1 MAPSLRTHKYKTFLM
16 KKASSMSFFV
26 FYTPQQN
33 EVAERKNR
41 TLIEMIRI
49 MLDEYKTFDHFW
61 AEVVN
66 MTCHVNNRLYL
77 HKLLKKT
84 SHEFLTGKKPSVS
97 YFRVFRSKYYVLQN
111 KSKSSKFST
120 KVYECFLLSYDSNS
134 HAYCVFNKDFS
145 CVEITFDVVFDE
157 TNGSQEE
164 QVDLNLVDGEE
175 ATCDALQKMVIG
187 DVRPHDPSD
196 QPEDHSLNDTTP
208 LTQER
213 DQDHQKDQD
222 EHEDKDKHN
231 DQVQ

>member
-66 MTCHVNNRLYL
+66 TTCHANNRLYL

-84 SHEFLTGKKPSVS
+84 SHEFLTGKKTSVS

-120 KVYECFLLSYDSNS
+120 KVYVSCSVMIQTLTHIVFSTRTSVVLKS
-134 HAYCVFNKDFS
+134 HLMWY
-145 CVEITFDVVFDE
+145 
-157 TNGSQEE
+157 
-164 QVDLNLVDGEE
+164 LMRL
-175 ATCDALQKMVIG
+175 MVSKRSKLI
-187 DVRPHDPSD
+187 
-196 QPEDHSLNDTTP
+196 
-208 LTQER
+208 LTL
-213 DQDHQKDQD
+213 
-222 EHEDKDKHN
+222 
-231 DQVQ
+231 